1 MIKFKNMAKEMT
13 DDEIKVAMFILVGEC
28 VVIKFVRYE
37 ESNYIDVFFE
47 IKGLSNMITLMAD
60 SIEGVCD
67 EIEIKDLWMYSKFMI
82 AKGYSEL
89 LENNPFL

>member
-1 MIKFKNMAKEMT
+1 MFKFKNMAKEMT
-13 DDEIKVAMFILVGEC
+13 EDEIKVVMFILVGEC
-28 VVIKFVRYE
+28 VVTKFVRYE
-37 ESNYIDVFFE
+37 ESNYIDAFFE
-47 IKGLSNMITLMAD
+47 IKGYANKIALMAD
-60 SIEGVCD
+60 SIEDVSD